1 MTEGDLIGIPNVGAY
16 GITASLLGFLSHPP
30 PLEIAHEN
38 GQEREIWR
46 LRYGHERHSSS
57 ISPPMSE
64 NEDRLLALLRPFLR
78 LLTAGEP
85 LTMSAD
91 LGKLGLDSLQSIEL
105 LMELEQAF
113 GVTIPDEKITVE
125 SFATPANVLA
135 LLE

>member
-1 MTEGDLIGIPNVGAY
+1 
-16 GITASLLGFLSHPP
+16 
-30 PLEIAHEN
+30 
-38 GQEREIWR
+38 
-46 LRYGHERHSSS
+46 
-57 ISPPMSE
+57 
-64 NEDRLLALLRPFLR
+64 
-78 LLTAGEP
+78 
-85 LTMSAD
+85 MSAD